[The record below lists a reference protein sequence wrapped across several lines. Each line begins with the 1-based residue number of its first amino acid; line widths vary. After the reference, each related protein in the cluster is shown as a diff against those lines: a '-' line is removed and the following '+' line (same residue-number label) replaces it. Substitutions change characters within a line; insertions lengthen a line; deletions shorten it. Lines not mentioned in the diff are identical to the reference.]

1 MKILESMLRQWI
13 AVPDDI
19 VSLTNQKIIEVE
31 AFDPVNP
38 ATKLVIGHVLTCEPH
53 PNADKLFVT
62 TVDMG
67 DCVEQIVCGAA
78 NVAAGQYVIAAQVG
92 TVLPGDFEIKAVKIR
107 GVESRGM
114 ICSLEELGFDDED
127 IPASYR
133 GGIFYFDTPQTI
145 GAPAL
150 PAIGQQG
157 FVMTLGL
164 TPNRADLLS
173 VLGYAY
179 DVAAMTNQSIRL
191 PKFTIKENGPD
202 NPVKVEIKTKGCSHY
217 YARYFRDVKIADSP
231 LWLKSAL
238 LACGIQPI
246 NNVVDIS
253 NYVLLEYGTPLH
265 MFDAKKV
272 KTDTI
277 VVRDAK
283 AGETVTSLDEE
294 ERVLEK
300 GDVVITDGKTPI
312 AIGGVMG
319 LLNTII
325 DQQTDTV
332 ILEAACFN
340 PKQIMKTSK
349 RLDLRSESSL
359 RFERGVDEER
369 VIMGLERAT
378 ELLVELTGATVYKGI
393 ASAVREARKRP
404 KITFQKTYPYDAL
417 GIHLTEDEV
426 VSYLRRYNYD
436 ITIKSDHYSVIP
448 PSYRNDITI
457 DADVLEEIARIHG
470 LNNIPT
476 TPLQSIASGRLT
488 TRQQRLRGIRHVM
501 AAIGLNEIISYS
513 LLAPSDV
520 HRYRKLGEP
529 VSVLAPLSED
539 KKTLRQ
545 SLLHGLLEAVRYNQ
559 ARQHDDVAVFE
570 IGHLFA
576 KDVESTW
583 IGAAISGRWHHHP
596 WNKDAI
602 HVDFFLMKGLIDRLL
617 DPLGIHV
624 DYVKGV
630 QHDRFHPHK
639 QADIRYKG
647 HTIGRIAELHPLEAN
662 RLDIKNT
669 VVFELHLEP
678 LLDRQ
683 ADLTYQPVSR
693 YPHIERDL
701 AVVVDDDVAA
711 GDLMTLIRQ
720 TAKKRLVSLT
730 VFDVYKGGTIESGR
744 KSIAF
749 RLVFNDASKT
759 MDAAEADKLI
769 AQISTRLTTAHHA
782 TIRR

>member
-13 AVPDDI
+13 AVPEDI

-31 AFDPVNP
+31 AFEPVNP
-38 ATKLVIGHVLTCEPH
+38 ATRLVIGHVLTCQPH
-53 PNADKLFVT
+53 PNAEKLSVT
-62 TVDMG
+62 TVDIG
-67 DCVEQIVCGAA
+67 DRIEQIVCGAA
-78 NVAAGQYVIAAQVG
+78 NVAAGQYVITAQVG
-92 TVLPGDFEIKAVKIR
+92 TVLPGDFEIKAVTIR

-127 IPASYR
+127 IPALYR
-133 GGIFYFDTPQTI
+133 GGIFFFDQPQTI

-191 PKFTIKENGPD
+191 PQIAIKENGPD
-202 NPVKVEIKTKGCSHY
+202 NPVKVDIKTKGCGHY
-217 YARYFRDVKIADSP
+217 YARYFSGVKIAESP

-238 LACGIQPI
+238 LECGIQPI

-272 KTDTI
+272 KTDKI

-283 AGETVTSLDEE
+283 PGETVISLDEE
-294 ERVLEK
+294 TRMLEK
-300 GDVVITDGKTPI
+300 DDVVITDGKAPI

-319 LLNTII
+319 LLNTMI
-325 DQQTDTV
+325 DEQTDTV
-332 ILEAACFN
+332 ILEAAYFD
-340 PKQIMKTSK
+340 PKRIMKTSK
-349 RLDLRSESSL
+349 RLDLKSESSL
-359 RFERGVDEER
+359 RFERGVDEAR

-378 ELLVELTGATVYKGI
+378 ELLVQLAEATVYKGI
-393 ASAVREARKRP
+393 AAAVREERKRP
-404 KITFQKTYPYDAL
+404 KINFQKTYPYDAL
-417 GIHLTEDEV
+417 GIHLSEDEV

-436 ITIKSDHYSVIP
+436 ITIKSDHYSVVP
-448 PSYRNDITI
+448 PSYRNDIGI

-476 TPLQSIASGRLT
+476 TPLQSIASGKLT
-488 TRQQRLRGIRHVM
+488 TQQKRLRAIRHGLAVL
-501 AAIGLNEIISYS
+501 GLNEIISYS
-513 LLAPSDV
+513 LIAPSEV
-520 HRYRKLGEP
+520 HRYRNLGEP

-559 ARQHDDVAVFE
+559 ARQTDDVAVFE

-576 KDVESTW
+576 KDSESNW
-583 IGAAISGRWHHHP
+583 IGAAISGTWHHHP
-596 WNKDAI
+596 WNKEAI
-602 HVDFFLMKGLIDRLL
+602 KVDFFLMKGLVDRLFNS
-617 DPLGIHV
+617 LGIHV
-624 DYVKGV
+624 EYVKGH
-630 QHDRFHPHK
+630 QHDHFHPHK
-639 QADIRYKG
+639 QADIHYDG
-647 HTIGRIAELHPLEAN
+647 HAIGRIAELHPLEAD

-669 VVFELHLEP
+669 VLFELNLEP
-678 LLDRQ
+678 LLDRYTN
-683 ADLTYQPVSR
+683 LIYQPVSR
-693 YPHIERDL
+693 YPNIERDL

-711 GDLMTLIRQ
+711 ADLMALIRQ
-720 TAKKRLVSLT
+720 TAQKRLVSLT
-730 VFDVYKGGTIESGR
+730 VFDVYKGETIESGR

-769 AQISTRLTTAHHA
+769 AQISTRLATEQRA